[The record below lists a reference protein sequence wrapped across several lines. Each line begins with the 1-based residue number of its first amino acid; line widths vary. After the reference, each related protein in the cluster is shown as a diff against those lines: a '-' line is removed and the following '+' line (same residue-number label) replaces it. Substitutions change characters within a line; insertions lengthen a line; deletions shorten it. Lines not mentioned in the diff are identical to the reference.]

1 LVLGFGEGQFNVAA
15 SGTGAGGLAGR
26 YAKALFELADEKK
39 SLDAVAADLK
49 SLRTLIADSDDLRR
63 LLRSPVISRIE
74 QARAMEAVL
83 SKAGAGDLVKRFIG
97 LVADNR
103 RLFALPQMIDAYLA
117 ELASRRGEVT
127 AEVVSAQPL
136 DDASRQR
143 LAEALKRVAGQ
154 RVTVD
159 LRVDP
164 SLIAGLVVKVGS
176 RMIDSSLRTKL
187 NRMQIAMKGIG

>member
-1 LVLGFGEGQFNVAA
+1 VAA
-15 SGTGAGGLAGR
+15 SGTGTGGLAGR
-26 YAKALFELADEKK
+26 YASALFELADEKK

-49 SLRTLIADSDDLRR
+49 SLKTLIDESDDLRR
-63 LLRSPVISRIE
+63 LLRSPIISRGD

-83 SKAGAGDLVKRFIG
+83 DKAGAGDLVKRFVG
-97 LVADNR
+97 LVAENR
-103 RLFALPQMIDAYLA
+103 RLFALRQMIDAYLA
-117 ELASRRGEVT
+117 ELASRRGEIT

-143 LAEALKRVAGQ
+143 LAEALKRFAGQ

-159 LRVDP
+159 LKVDP

>member
-1 LVLGFGEGQFNVAA
+1 MAA
-15 SGTGAGGLAGR
+15 SGTGTGGLAGR
-26 YAKALFELADEKK
+26 YASALFELADEKK

-49 SLRTLIADSDDLRR
+49 SLKTLIDESDDLRR
-63 LLRSPVISRIE
+63 LLRSPIISRGD

-83 SKAGAGDLVKRFIG
+83 DKAGAGDLVKRFVG
-97 LVADNR
+97 LVAENR
-103 RLFALPQMIDAYLA
+103 RLFALRQMIDAYLA
-117 ELASRRGEVT
+117 ELASRRGEIT

-159 LRVDP
+159 LKVDP